1 MRIAMQS
8 PNSQAIQQDPNVVRG
23 QVRHVD
29 SGPFNTGTIE
39 ATLASVTPRTRELIG
54 RLDLSHATP
63 RELTA
68 VTLGL
73 FWDGAIDIE
82 NEGTLAG
89 MGFDSGADTP
99 FDVMDRLN
107 GHLSFFK
114 HSTSGFD
121 WSGSVQIYE
130 GAMELALGLQ
140 EMIRALHPERSIDT
154 YA

>member
-1 MRIAMQS
+1 MQIATQA
-8 PNSQAIQQDPNVVRG
+8 PNSQAIQQNPNVARG
-23 QVRHVD
+23 QVRHVG
-29 SGPFNTGTIE
+29 SGPFNPGTVE
-39 ATLASVTPRTRELIG
+39 ATLASVTPKTRELIG

-99 FDVMDRLN
+99 FDVMETLN
-107 GHLSFFK
+107 GHLSFFR

-130 GAMELALGLQ
+130 GAMKLALGLQ
-140 EMIRALHPERSIDT
+140 DMIRALHPERNIDT